1 MLDARIRKRFPAG
14 ADSAGFSL
22 EIDLKADSGVTV
34 LFGPSGAGKTL
45 TLDCIAGFVVPDS
58 GRILLDDE
66 MLFDGDRRVSVPPQ
80 KRHCGYVFQNYALFP
95 HMSLRKNLQFALQD
109 APRLD
114 RHRRINDMLQRFS
127 LTDVAGRRPHQVSGG
142 QQQRCSIAR
151 AIIRQRRIL
160 LLDEPARGLDAP
172 LRQDLYGIIR
182 QVNEELRIPVL
193 LVSHD
198 LDECFTLA
206 NQMVVLSEG
215 RIVQTGSPKEIVN
228 KPASADLVRLLGV
241 DNLLRMEV
249 RALDP
254 SRKSSRLRFNET
266 ELAGPYLPGKLIG
279 DQVWICVRPDRLT
292 AMPRE
297 GKPAANQV
305 PATLARVTE
314 TPRGLRLQFTG
325 DLAVEMRGNAD
336 EMRRV
341 KEWLIEFPPA
351 ELRAL

>member
-228 KPASADLVRLLGV
+228 KPASADLVRLLGL

>member
-1 MLDARIRKRFPAG
+1 MLDARIRKRFPPG

-22 EIDLKADSGVTV
+22 ELDLKADSGVTV

-45 TLDCIAGFVVPDS
+45 TLDCIAGFVNPDS

-66 MLFDGDRRVSVPPQ
+66 MLFDGERRVSVPPQ

-109 APRLD
+109 TPRLD

-182 QVNEELRIPVL
+182 QVNEDLRIPVL

-198 LDECFTLA
+198 LEECFTLA
-206 NQMVVLSEG
+206 SQMVVLSEG
-215 RIVQTGSPKEIVN
+215 RIVQTGSPKDIVN
-228 KPASADLVRLLGV
+228 KPASADLVRLLGM

-254 SRKSSRLRFNET
+254 GRNSSRLRYNET

-279 DQVWICVRPDRLT
+279 DQVWICVRPERLT
-292 AMPRE
+292 AVPKE
-297 GKPAANQV
+297 GRPAANQV
-305 PATLARVTE
+305 PATLVRVTE

-325 DLAVEMRGNAD
+325 DLAVEMRGNV
-336 EMRRV
+336 EETRRV
-341 KEWLIEFPPA
+341 KEWLVEIPPA